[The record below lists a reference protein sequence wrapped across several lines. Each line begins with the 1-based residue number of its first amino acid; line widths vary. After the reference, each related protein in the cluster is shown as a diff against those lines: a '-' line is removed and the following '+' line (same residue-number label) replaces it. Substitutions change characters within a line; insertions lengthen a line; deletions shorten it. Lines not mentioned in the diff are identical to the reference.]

1 MKKKSEPV
9 SIDETL
15 KKLEEIAL
23 WFERQNEP
31 SLEEGLKKVEEAAV
45 LLEASRKRLGEI
57 ENRFVEVKKK
67 MD

>member
-31 SLEEGLKKVEEAAV
+31 SLEEGLKKVEGAAV

-57 ENRFVEVKKK
+57 ENRFVEVKKQ